1 MSTIWRIWC
10 GISNDSKIMGHMK
23 CSISKLTL
31 SKVNL
36 LDLTFPQVLVKR
48 TTGVKLRPSAIAIA
62 EFQFPWWQHSIATSI
77 RWSIT
82 FAAFEVF
89 DARHTWLAVKADREL
104 NLNFNVISGHLS
116 SRLTDL
122 DQKSVQNSPVSPII
136 QCISRL
142 LCDEIFSGSGLQMI
156 CFDMSQSGCH
166 FEGRKVCHKWLRFE
180 RLLWEARPWNK
191 I

>member
-1 MSTIWRIWC
+1 
-10 GISNDSKIMGHMK
+10 MGPMK
-23 CSISKLTL
+23 WSISTLTL

-89 DARHTWLAVKADREL
+89 DARHTWLAVKAEREL
-104 NLNFNVISGHLS
+104 NLNFSVISGHFGSRS
-116 SRLTDL
+116 SDM
-122 DQKSVQNSPVSPII
+122 DQKSIKNSPVSPII

-142 LCDEIFSGSGLQMI
+142 LGNEIFSCSWLQMT
-156 CFDMSQSGCH
+156 CFDMSQSWCH
-166 FEGRKVCHKWLRFE
+166 FEGRKVRHKRFRFE
-180 RLLWEARPWNK
+180 WLLWESRPEINVNFCWDFDAFRK
-191 I
+191 KESL

>member
-1 MSTIWRIWC
+1 MIHKRQKWVKYYLETSVFDQKWHEGNLAARINFWTVVFEIFGRVGYFLKYFFRIRGIIRPYGSCHMTHVKWTIST
-10 GISNDSKIMGHMK
+10 
-23 CSISKLTL
+23 LTL

-89 DARHTWLAVKADREL
+89 DARHTWLAVKAEREL
-104 NLNFNVISGHLS
+104 NLNFNVISGHFG
-116 SRLTDL
+116 SRSTDM
-122 DQKSVQNSPVSPII
+122 DKKFIKTH
-136 QCISRL
+136 
-142 LCDEIFSGSGLQMI
+142 
-156 CFDMSQSGCH
+156 QS
-166 FEGRKVCHKWLRFE
+166 
-180 RLLWEARPWNK
+180 AQ
-191 I
+191 